1 MQKKKVEFYN
11 RIIEGGKNVK
21 ILFAVSGEENDI
33 SADMLVVGST
43 GSNLKQVISIC
54 SSILD
59 MCIFQRRHNMK
70 SE

>member
-43 GSNLKQVISIC
+43 GSNLKQIISIR

-59 MCIFQRRHNMK
+59 MCIFQRKHNMK